1 MSETNSNP
9 SPIDSP
15 VPSPAEAGATTAA
28 EPTTSAADAAAPQAK
43 KKRKRKRR
51 RKSAQS
57 TVEGASANGES
68 TVNSDATTNGEPTTA
83 PAEPAGA
90 PPRGQKSTTHAPKGG
105 RKDNAQRG
113 HKRRP
118 EGPHKHRR
126 DNERALRTQEQLASW
141 RWTPTG
147 AQLGYFPPVV
157 PRTTPASEVAV
168 PAEQVAAPETSPQTS
183 APEPTVI
190 DATAGDAPTPEAT
203 VPAMDSP
210 AVDSAAVDSPAV
222 DGPADETDPSDGV
235 EASAPTPDES
245 AAQDGSVAEAALVGS
260 NPAEPAA
267 TSASHENARSRD
279 AAAPPRWSIPTDA
292 ELASWLSSALTRC
305 PEAERASLLVSL
317 CSHRSFR
324 QRAGQLDQAE
334 LRPLIAV
341 YDAVFLDAAPSVAV
355 LDPSSEQP
363 TANNDGIDAREEL
376 RRGLEAVSHGSVD
389 ILRSWPLPARE
400 RLSELAESFE
410 LDGAIQRDAAR
421 LFFDAPKLV
430 GRLGLRAVCDALSQ
444 GRDAA
449 AKDLIKTLGSQPG
462 VPGLLPMLTEAL
474 DGQRFGSL
482 VILSYGGAQSR
493 GPDPKAPKRHAGF
506 CLESQRDVWIRT
518 GEGSDAA
525 AFEHYSQVHR
535 RALLPGVVGLYS
547 FGVTRSRKP
556 YAAVLRKGIS
566 LQRKLGHG
574 WGLPR
579 TSAVGLATELTLLA
593 SGLCRAGVRLSD
605 LDPRR
610 FEVDDEGRV
619 WLSDLWGAELVEAR
633 PQDAKAVSVCRETVV
648 QLLANQPSFTL
659 PDDWREVLSHSAD
672 FETIVATLRKLE
684 KSRFWRS

>member
-1 MSETNSNP
+1 MSETTSNP

-15 VPSPAEAGATTAA
+15 APSPAEAGATTAA
-28 EPTTSAADAAAPQAK
+28 ETTPSAADAAAPQAK

-51 RKSAQS
+51 RKSAQ
-57 TVEGASANGES
+57 TTGENATASGES
-68 TVNSDATTNGEPTTA
+68 TIAAS
-83 PAEPAGA
+83 AGA
-90 PPRGQKSTTHAPKGG
+90 EAAAVGRSQKPVTPPAKGG
-105 RKDNAQRG
+105 RKDNTQRG

-118 EGPHKHRR
+118 EGAHKHRR
-126 DNERALRTQEQLASW
+126 DAERALRTQEQLASW

-147 AQLGYFPPVV
+147 AQLDYFPPVV
-157 PRTTPASEVAV
+157 PRTFPPPEVAPVAEQTLASENSA
-168 PAEQVAAPETSPQTS
+168 PAAAGEAPGPEAPGPEAPAQDAGVETATDAPAVAAT
-183 APEPTVI
+183 
-190 DATAGDAPTPEAT
+190 EA
-203 VPAMDSP
+203 
-210 AVDSAAVDSPAV
+210 
-222 DGPADETDPSDGV
+222 
-235 EASAPTPDES
+235 EA
-245 AAQDGSVAEAALVGS
+245 GSVATDTADEVEPATS
-260 NPAEPAA
+260 NAPERIEPAA
-267 TSASHENARSRD
+267 ASPSHHAGARPHD
-279 AAAPPRWSIPTDA
+279 AASPRWSIPSDA
-292 ELASWLSSALTRC
+292 QLQPWLSEALTRC
-305 PEAERASLLVSL
+305 PEPERASLLVSL

-324 QRAGQLDQAE
+324 QRAGQFEQPE
-334 LRPLIAV
+334 LRPLFAV
-341 YDAVFLDAAPSVAV
+341 YDAVFLDAAPSVAAV
-355 LDPSSEQP
+355 GPASEQA
-363 TANNDGIDAREEL
+363 TGNNGVDAREEL
-376 RRGLEAVSHGSVD
+376 RRGLEAVSHGSID

-410 LDGAIQRDAAR
+410 LDGVIQRDAAR

-444 GRDAA
+444 GQDAA
-449 AKDLIKTLGSQPG
+449 AKELIKTLGSQPG

-518 GEGSDAA
+518 GEGTDAA

-535 RALLPGVVGLYS
+535 RTLLPGVVGLYS

-579 TSAVGLATELTLLA
+579 ASAVGLATDLTLLA
-593 SGLCRAGVRLSD
+593 SGLCRTGVRLPD

-610 FEVDDEGRV
+610 FELDDEGRV

-633 PQDAKAVSVCRETVV
+633 PQDAKAVSICRETVV

-684 KSRFWRS
+684 KSRFWRG